1 MRLCFATADF
11 FLDEALTVTL
21 GVGVGTGFLTGD
33 RRNADGEG
41 IVIVAIEFDTRT
53 EANKGNVIVVN
64 RQCEKRWLSCV
75 MLVVRRGRGELALAR
90 SFGFAASA

>member
-21 GVGVGTGFLTGD
+21 GVGVGVGTGFLTGD

-41 IVIVAIEFDTRT
+41 IVIVAIEFDKPT
-53 EANKGNVIVVN
+53 EATKECVIVVS
-64 RQCEKRWLSCV
+64 RKEIAIVCDVSC
-75 MLVVRRGRGELALAR
+75 GPRGELSLAR